1 MRRASNLSLTMR
13 HAPTLV
19 TAAGGPTLSR
29 IVAGAWR
36 MGDWNFSVDER
47 VRWIEGCLD
56 LGITTFD
63 HADIYGGYA
72 VEALFGE
79 ALAAAPQLRERMQ
92 IVTKCGIRMV
102 SGARPEHR
110 LGHYDTSAAHVE
122 RSVDHSLA
130 NLRTDHLDV
139 LLIHRPD
146 ALLDA
151 DALAACFEK
160 LRAAGKVRHFGVSN
174 FTPSQFAL
182 LHKRIPLVTNQ
193 IEASPLHVV
202 PFYDGTLDQ
211 AQDLGVAP
219 MIWSALAGGRV
230 FSGQDADA
238 QRVRGVLERIARERG
253 ISVTTLVYAWLLRHP
268 ARLLPLTGSRRLD
281 AMREAVAALDVEIDA
296 QTWYE
301 IWVAGNGAPCP

>member
-1 MRRASNLSLTMR
+1 MS
-13 HAPTLV
+13 HAPTIV

-36 MGDWNFSVDER
+36 MDAWNFSVAER

-63 HADIYGGYA
+63 HADIYGGYR

-102 SGARPEHR
+102 SPARPEHR

-122 RSVDHSLA
+122 RSVENSLA
-130 NLRTDHLDV
+130 ALRTDHLDV

-146 ALLDA
+146 ALMDA
-151 DALAACFEK
+151 DALAECFGR
-160 LRAAGKVRHFGVSN
+160 LRTAGKVLHFGVSN

-182 LHKRIPLVTNQ
+182 LSRRIDLVTNQ
-193 IEASPLHVV
+193 IEASPLHVA

-211 AQDLGVAP
+211 AQDLGIAP
-219 MIWSALAGGRV
+219 MIWSALAGGRL
-230 FSGQDADA
+230 FTGQDDAA
-238 QRVRGVLERIARERG
+238 QRVRGVLERIAGARG

-268 ARLLPLTGSRRLD
+268 ARLIPLTGSRRLD

-296 QTWYE
+296 QAWYE
-301 IWVAGNGAPCP
+301 IWVAGNGAPAP

>member
-1 MRRASNLSLTMR
+1 MPHASTI
-13 HAPTLV
+13 V

-36 MGDWNFSVDER
+36 MDSWQFSVADR
-47 VRWIEGCLD
+47 VRWIEGCLE

-63 HADIYGGYA
+63 HADIYGGYG

-79 ALAAAPQLRERMQ
+79 ALAAAPRLRERMQ

-102 SGARPEHR
+102 CPARPEHR
-110 LGHYDTSAAHVE
+110 LGHYDTSAAHVT
-122 RSVDHSLA
+122 RSVDNSLA
-130 NLRTDHLDV
+130 ALRTDSIDV

-146 ALLDA
+146 ALMDA
-151 DALAACFEK
+151 DALADCFTR

-182 LHKRIPLVTNQ
+182 LHRRIPLVTNQ
-193 IEASPLHVV
+193 IEASPLHIA
-202 PFYDGTLDQ
+202 PFHDGTLDQ
-211 AQDLGVAP
+211 AQDVGVAP
-219 MIWSALAGGRV
+219 MIWSALAGGRL
-230 FSGQDADA
+230 FTGQDEAA
-238 QRVRGVLERIARERG
+238 RRVRAVLERLAGERG

-268 ARLLPLTGSRRLD
+268 ARLIPLTGSRRID
-281 AMREAVAALDVEIDA
+281 AMREAVAALGVEIDA
-296 QTWYE
+296 QTWYA

>member
-1 MRRASNLSLTMR
+1 MPQASTI
-13 HAPTLV
+13 V

-36 MGDWNFSVDER
+36 MGDWAFSVDDR

-63 HADIYGGYA
+63 HADIYGNYGC
-72 VEALFGE
+72 EALFGE
-79 ALAAAPQLRERMQ
+79 ALAAAPRLRERIQ
-92 IVTKCGIRMV
+92 LVTKCGIRMV
-102 SGARPEHR
+102 SPARPEHR

-122 RSVDHSLA
+122 RSVDNSLA
-130 NLRTDHLDV
+130 ALRTDHLDV

-146 ALLDA
+146 ALMDA
-151 DALAACFEK
+151 DALAACFER

-193 IEASPLHVV
+193 IEASPLHIA
-202 PFYDGTLDQ
+202 PFHDGTLDQ

-219 MIWSALAGGRV
+219 MIWSALAGGRL
-230 FSGQDADA
+230 FTGGDADA
-238 QRVRGVLERIARERG
+238 QRVRGVLERIAGARG
-253 ISVTTLVYAWLLRHP
+253 IGVTTLVYAWLLRHP
-268 ARLLPLTGSRRLD
+268 ARLIPLTGSRRLD

-301 IWVAGNGAPCP
+301 IWVAGNGAPAP

>member
-1 MRRASNLSLTMR
+1 ML
-13 HAPTLV
+13 HAPTIV

-36 MGDWNFSVDER
+36 MADWQFSVDER

-63 HADIYGGYA
+63 HADIYGNYA

-102 SGARPEHR
+102 SSARPAHR

-122 RSVDHSLA
+122 RSVENSLA
-130 NLRTDHLDV
+130 ALRTDRLDV

-146 ALLDA
+146 ALMDA
-151 DALAACFEK
+151 DALAECFGR
-160 LRAAGKVRHFGVSN
+160 LRTAGKVRHFGVSN

-182 LHKRIPLVTNQ
+182 LNKRIDLVTNQ
-193 IEASPLHVV
+193 IEASPLHIA

-219 MIWSALAGGRV
+219 MVWSALAGGRL
-230 FSGQDADA
+230 FTGTDADS
-238 QRVRGVLERIARERG
+238 QRVRGVLQRIAGERG
-253 ISVTTLVYAWLLRHP
+253 IGLTTLVYAWLLRHP
-268 ARLLPLTGSRRLD
+268 ARLIPLTGSRRID

-301 IWVAGNGAPCP
+301 IWVAGNGAPAP

>member
-1 MRRASNLSLTMR
+1 MS

-19 TAAGGPTLSR
+19 PAAGGPTLSR

-36 MGDWNFSVDER
+36 MDAWRFSVQER
-47 VRWIEGCLD
+47 VRWIEGCIE

-79 ALAAAPQLRERMQ
+79 ALASAPHLRERLQ
-92 IVTKCGIRMV
+92 IVSKCGIRMV
-102 SGARPEHR
+102 SPARPEHR

-122 RSVDHSLA
+122 RSVDNSLA
-130 NLRTDHLDV
+130 ALRTDSLDV

-146 ALLDA
+146 ALMDA
-151 DALAACFEK
+151 DALAECFTR

-193 IEASPLHVV
+193 IEASPLHIA
-202 PFYDGTLDQ
+202 PFHDGTLDQ

-219 MIWSALAGGRV
+219 MIWSALAGGRL
-230 FSGQDADA
+230 FTGHDDDAR
-238 QRVRGVLERIARERG
+238 RVRAVLERLAGERG

-268 ARLLPLTGSRRLD
+268 ARLIPLTGSRRLD
-281 AMREAVAALDVEIDA
+281 AMREAVAALDVELDA

-301 IWVAGNGAPCP
+301 IWVAGNGAPAP

>member
-1 MRRASNLSLTMR
+1 MP

-63 HADIYGGYA
+63 HADIYGNYA
-72 VEALFGE
+72 CEALFGD
-79 ALAAAPQLRERMQ
+79 ALAAAPHLRERLQ
-92 IVTKCGIRMV
+92 LVTKCGIRMV
-102 SGARPEHR
+102 SGARPAHR

-122 RSVDHSLA
+122 RSVDNSLA

-146 ALLDA
+146 ALMDA
-151 DALAACFEK
+151 DALAACFER

-182 LHKRIPLVTNQ
+182 LHRRIPLVTNQ
-193 IEASPLHVV
+193 VEVSPLHIAA
-202 PFYDGTLDQ
+202 FHDGTLDQ
-211 AQDLGVAP
+211 SQDVGVAP
-219 MIWSALAGGRV
+219 MIWSALAGGRL
-230 FSGQDADA
+230 FTGQDDA
-238 QRVRGVLERIARERG
+238 ARRVRGVLERIAGERG
-253 ISVTTLVYAWLLRHP
+253 ISMTTLVYAWLLRHP

-281 AMREAVAALDVEIDA
+281 AMREAVTALDVEIDA

>member
-1 MRRASNLSLTMR
+1 ML
-13 HAPTLV
+13 HAPTIV
-19 TAAGGPTLSR
+19 TAAGGPNLSR

-36 MGDWNFSVDER
+36 MGDWNFSVDDR
-47 VRWIEGCLD
+47 VRWIEGCLA

-63 HADIYGGYA
+63 HADIYGNYGC
-72 VEALFGE
+72 EALFGE
-79 ALAAAPQLRERMQ
+79 ALAAAPQLRARMQ

-102 SGARPEHR
+102 SSARPEHR

-122 RSVDHSLA
+122 RSVDNSLA
-130 NLRTDHLDV
+130 ALRTDHLDV

-146 ALLDA
+146 ALMDA
-151 DALAACFEK
+151 DALAASFER

-193 IEASPLHVV
+193 IEASPLHIA

-219 MIWSALAGGRV
+219 MIWSALAGGRL
-230 FSGQDADA
+230 FTGDDADA
-238 QRVRGVLERIARERG
+238 HRVRGVLRRIAGERG
-253 ISVTTLVYAWLLRHP
+253 VSITTLVYAWLLRHP
-268 ARLLPLTGSRRLD
+268 ARLVPLTGSRRLD

-301 IWVAGNGAPCP
+301 IWVAGNGAPAP

>member
-1 MRRASNLSLTMR
+1 MS

-19 TAAGGPTLSR
+19 PAAGGPTLSR

-47 VRWIEGCLD
+47 VRWIEGCLA

-63 HADIYGGYA
+63 HADIYGNYA
-72 VEALFGE
+72 CEALFGE
-79 ALAAAPQLRERMQ
+79 ALAAAPQLRERLQ
-92 IVTKCGIRMV
+92 LVTKCGIRMV
-102 SGARPEHR
+102 SSARPEHR
-110 LGHYDTSAAHVE
+110 LGHYDTSATHVE
-122 RSVDHSLA
+122 RSVDNSLA

-146 ALLDA
+146 ALMDA
-151 DALAACFEK
+151 DALAACFER

-174 FTPSQFAL
+174 FTPTQFAL

-193 IEASPLHVV
+193 IEASPLHIA

-211 AQDLGVAP
+211 SQDLGVAP
-219 MIWSALAGGRV
+219 MIWSALAGGRL
-230 FSGQDADA
+230 FTGQDDA
-238 QRVRGVLERIARERG
+238 ARHVRGVLERIAGERG

-301 IWVAGNGAPCP
+301 IWVAGNGAPAP

>member
-1 MRRASNLSLTMR
+1 MSHAS
-13 HAPTLV
+13 TLV
-19 TAAGGPTLSR
+19 TAAGGPTFSR

-36 MGDWNFSVDER
+36 LTDWQFDVQQR
-47 VRWIEGCLD
+47 VRWIEGCLE

-79 ALAAAPQLRERMQ
+79 ALAAAPHLRERLQ

-122 RSVDHSLA
+122 RSVENSLKA
-130 NLRTDHLDV
+130 LHTDHLDV

-146 ALLDA
+146 ALMDA
-151 DALAACFEK
+151 DALAACFER

-182 LHKRIPLVTNQ
+182 LHRRIPLVTNQ
-193 IEASPLHVV
+193 IEVSPLRVA
-202 PFYDGTLDQ
+202 PFHDGTLDQ

-219 MIWSALAGGRV
+219 MVWSALAGGRL
-230 FSGQDADA
+230 FTGQDADA
-238 QRVRGVLERIARERG
+238 QRVRAVLERLASERG

-268 ARLLPLTGSRRLD
+268 ARLIPLTGSRRLD

>member
-1 MRRASNLSLTMR
+1 ML
-13 HAPTLV
+13 HAPTIV
-19 TAAGGPTLSR
+19 TAAGGPALSR
-29 IVAGAWR
+29 IVGGAWR
-36 MGDWNFSVDER
+36 LGDWNFSVEER

-63 HADIYGGYA
+63 HADIYGNYGC
-72 VEALFGE
+72 EALFGE
-79 ALAAAPQLRERMQ
+79 ALAAAPQLRERLQ

-102 SGARPEHR
+102 SSARPEHR

-122 RSVDHSLA
+122 RSVDNSLA
-130 NLRTDHLDV
+130 ALRTDRLDV

-146 ALLDA
+146 ALMDA
-151 DALAACFEK
+151 DALAACFDR

-193 IEASPLHVV
+193 IEASPLHIA

-219 MIWSALAGGRV
+219 MIWSALAGGRL
-230 FSGQDADA
+230 FTGGDADA
-238 QRVRGVLERIARERG
+238 QRVRGVLARIAGARG

-268 ARLLPLTGSRRLD
+268 ARLIPLTGSRRLD

-301 IWVAGNGAPCP
+301 IWVAGNGAPAP

>member
-1 MRRASNLSLTMR
+1 MP

-63 HADIYGGYA
+63 HADIYGNYA
-72 VEALFGE
+72 CEALFGD
-79 ALAAAPQLRERMQ
+79 ALAAAPHLRERLQ
-92 IVTKCGIRMV
+92 LVTKCGIRMV
-102 SGARPEHR
+102 SGARPAHR

-122 RSVDHSLA
+122 RSVDNSLA

-146 ALLDA
+146 ALMDA
-151 DALAACFEK
+151 DALAACFER

-182 LHKRIPLVTNQ
+182 LHRRIPLVTNQ
-193 IEASPLHVV
+193 VEVSPLHIAA
-202 PFYDGTLDQ
+202 FHDGTLDQ
-211 AQDLGVAP
+211 SQDVGVAP
-219 MIWSALAGGRV
+219 MIWSALAGGRL
-230 FSGQDADA
+230 FTGQDDA
-238 QRVRGVLERIARERG
+238 ARRVRGVLERLAGERG
-253 ISVTTLVYAWLLRHP
+253 ISMTTLVYAWLLRHP

-281 AMREAVAALDVEIDA
+281 AMREAVTALDVEIDA

>member
-1 MRRASNLSLTMR
+1 MS

-19 TAAGGPTLSR
+19 PAAGGPTLSR

-36 MGDWNFSVDER
+36 MDAWRFSVQER
-47 VRWIEGCLD
+47 VRWIEGCIE

-79 ALAAAPQLRERMQ
+79 ALASAPHLRERLQ

-102 SGARPEHR
+102 SPARPEHR
-110 LGHYDTSAAHVE
+110 LGHYDTSVAHVE
-122 RSVDHSLA
+122 RSVDNSLA
-130 NLRTDHLDV
+130 ALRTDSLDV

-146 ALLDA
+146 ALMDA
-151 DALAACFEK
+151 DALAECFTR

-193 IEASPLHVV
+193 IEASPLHIA
-202 PFYDGTLDQ
+202 PFHDGTLDQ

-219 MIWSALAGGRV
+219 MIWSALAGGRL
-230 FSGQDADA
+230 FTGHDDDAR
-238 QRVRGVLERIARERG
+238 RVRAVLERLAGERG
-253 ISVTTLVYAWLLRHP
+253 ISVTTLVYAWLLR
-268 ARLLPLTGSRRLD
+268 
-281 AMREAVAALDVEIDA
+281 
-296 QTWYE
+296 
-301 IWVAGNGAPCP
+301 

>member
-1 MRRASNLSLTMR
+1 MR

-36 MGDWNFSVDER
+36 MGDWHFSVDER
-47 VRWIEGCLD
+47 VRWIEGCLE

-63 HADIYGGYA
+63 HADIYGNYA
-72 VEALFGE
+72 CEALFGE
-79 ALAAAPQLRERMQ
+79 ALAVAPQLRARLQ

-102 SGARPEHR
+102 SSARPEHR

-122 RSVDHSLA
+122 RSVDDSLA
-130 NLRTDHLDV
+130 KLRTDHLDV

-146 ALLDA
+146 ALMDA
-151 DALAACFEK
+151 DALAACFER

-182 LHKRIPLVTNQ
+182 LHRRIPLVTNQ
-193 IEASPLHVV
+193 IEVSPLQVA
-202 PFYDGTLDQ
+202 PFHDGTLDQ
-211 AQDLGVAP
+211 SQDLGVAP
-219 MIWSALAGGRV
+219 MIWSALAGGRL
-230 FSGQDADA
+230 FTGQDEAA
-238 QRVRGVLERIARERG
+238 RRVRGVLERLAGERG
-253 ISVTTLVYAWLLRHP
+253 LSVTTLVYAWLLRHP
-268 ARLLPLTGSRRLD
+268 ARLLPLTGSRRLE
-281 AMREAVAALDVEIDA
+281 AMREAVAALDVELDA

>member
-1 MRRASNLSLTMR
+1 ML
-13 HAPTLV
+13 HAPTIV

-36 MGDWNFSVDER
+36 MGDWRFSVAER

-63 HADIYGGYA
+63 HADIYGNYSC
-72 VEALFGE
+72 EALFGE

-92 IVTKCGIRMV
+92 LVTKCGIRMV
-102 SGARPEHR
+102 SPARPEHR

-122 RSVDHSLA
+122 RSVDNSLA
-130 NLRTDHLDV
+130 ALRTDHLDV

-146 ALLDA
+146 ALMDA
-151 DALAACFEK
+151 DALAECFGR
-160 LRAAGKVRHFGVSN
+160 LRTAGKVRHFGVSN

-182 LHKRIPLVTNQ
+182 LHRRIPLVTNQ
-193 IEASPLHVV
+193 IEASPLHIA

-219 MIWSALAGGRV
+219 MIWSALAGGRL
-230 FSGQDADA
+230 FTGGDADA
-238 QRVRGVLERIARERG
+238 QRVRGVLQRIAGELG
-253 ISVTTLVYAWLLRHP
+253 TSVTTLVYAWLLRHP
-268 ARLLPLTGSRRLD
+268 ARLIPLTGSRRLD
-281 AMREAVAALDVEIDA
+281 AMREAVAALDVAIDA

-301 IWVAGNGAPCP
+301 IWVAGNGAPAP

>member
-1 MRRASNLSLTMR
+1 MR
-13 HAPTLV
+13 HAPTIV

-36 MGDWNFSVDER
+36 LGDWNFGVDER

-63 HADIYGGYA
+63 HADIYGNYGC
-72 VEALFGE
+72 EALFGE
-79 ALAAAPQLRERMQ
+79 ALAAAPHLRDRMQ
-92 IVTKCGIRMV
+92 IVTKCGIRMA
-102 SGARPEHR
+102 SSARPEHR

-122 RSVDHSLA
+122 RSVDNSLA
-130 NLRTDHLDV
+130 ALRTDRLDV

-146 ALLDA
+146 ALMDA
-151 DALAACFEK
+151 DALAECFGR
-160 LRAAGKVRHFGVSN
+160 LRTAGKVRHFGVSN

-182 LHKRIPLVTNQ
+182 LNRRIGLVTNQ
-193 IEASPLHVV
+193 VEASPLHIA
-202 PFYDGTLDQ
+202 PFHDGTLDQ

-219 MIWSALAGGRV
+219 MIWSALAGGRL
-230 FSGQDADA
+230 FTGDDEA
-238 QRVRGVLERIARERG
+238 ARRACAPCCNA
-253 ISVTTLVYAWLLRHP
+253 SRTNAASPVTTLVYAWLLRHP
-268 ARLLPLTGSRRLD
+268 ARLIPLTGSRRLD
-281 AMREAVAALDVEIDA
+281 AMREAVAALDVEVDA

>member
-1 MRRASNLSLTMR
+1 ML
-13 HAPTLV
+13 HDPTIA

-36 MGDWNFSVDER
+36 MADWQFSVDER

-63 HADIYGGYA
+63 HADIYGHYA

-79 ALAAAPQLRERMQ
+79 ALAAAPRLRERMQ

-102 SGARPEHR
+102 SPARPEHR
-110 LGHYDTSAAHVE
+110 LGHYDTSAAHIE
-122 RSVDHSLA
+122 RSVDNSLA
-130 NLRTDHLDV
+130 ALRTDSLDV

-146 ALLDA
+146 ALMDA
-151 DALAACFEK
+151 DALAECFGR
-160 LRAAGKVRHFGVSN
+160 LRTAGKVRHFGVSN

-182 LHKRIPLVTNQ
+182 LNRRIALVTNQ
-193 IEASPLHVV
+193 VEASPLQLA
-202 PFYDGTLDQ
+202 PFHDGTLDQ
-211 AQDLGVAP
+211 AQDLGIAP
-219 MIWSALAGGRV
+219 MIWSALAGGRL
-230 FSGQDADA
+230 FTGTDADA
-238 QRVRGVLERIARERG
+238 QRVRGMLERLARDRG

-268 ARLLPLTGSRRLD
+268 ARLIPLTGSRRLD

-296 QTWYE
+296 QAWYE
-301 IWVAGNGAPCP
+301 IWVAGNGAPAP

>member
-1 MRRASNLSLTMR
+1 MR

-36 MGDWNFSVDER
+36 LGDWNFSVDER
-47 VRWIEGCLD
+47 VRWIEGCLE

-63 HADIYGGYA
+63 HADIYGNYA
-72 VEALFGE
+72 CEALFGE
-79 ALAAAPQLRERMQ
+79 ALAVAPQLRARLQ

-102 SGARPEHR
+102 SSARPGHR

-122 RSVDHSLA
+122 RSVDDSLA
-130 NLRTDHLDV
+130 KLRTDHLDV

-146 ALLDA
+146 ALMDA
-151 DALAACFEK
+151 DALAACFER

-182 LHKRIPLVTNQ
+182 LHRRIPLVTNQ
-193 IEASPLHVV
+193 IEVSPLQVA
-202 PFYDGTLDQ
+202 PFHDGTLDQ
-211 AQDLGVAP
+211 SQDLGVAP
-219 MIWSALAGGRV
+219 MIWSALAGGRL
-230 FSGQDADA
+230 FTGQDEAA
-238 QRVRGVLERIARERG
+238 RRVRGVLERLAGERG
-253 ISVTTLVYAWLLRHP
+253 LSVTTLVYAWLLRHP
-268 ARLLPLTGSRRLD
+268 ARLLPLTGSRRLE
-281 AMREAVAALDVEIDA
+281 AMREAVAALDVELDA
-296 QTWYE
+296 QAWYE

>member
-1 MRRASNLSLTMR
+1 MP

-19 TAAGGPTLSR
+19 TAAGGPSLSR

-36 MGDWNFSVDER
+36 MDSWQFSVADR
-47 VRWIEGCLD
+47 VRWIEGCLE

-63 HADIYGGYA
+63 HADIYGGYG

-102 SGARPEHR
+102 SPARPEHR

-130 NLRTDHLDV
+130 ALRTDHLDV

-146 ALLDA
+146 ALMDA
-151 DALAACFEK
+151 DALAECFGR
-160 LRAAGKVRHFGVSN
+160 LRTAGKVLHFGVSN

-182 LHKRIPLVTNQ
+182 LNRRIGLVTNQ
-193 IEASPLHVV
+193 IEASPLHVA

-219 MIWSALAGGRV
+219 MIWSALAGGRL
-230 FSGQDADA
+230 FTGQDEAA
-238 QRVRGVLERIARERG
+238 RRVRGVLERLAGERG
-253 ISVTTLVYAWLLRHP
+253 VSVTTLVYAWLLRHP
-268 ARLLPLTGSRRLD
+268 ARLIPLTGSRRID

-296 QTWYE
+296 QAWYE
-301 IWVAGNGAPCP
+301 IWVAGNGAPAP

>member
-1 MRRASNLSLTMR
+1 ML
-13 HAPTLV
+13 HAPTIV

-36 MGDWNFSVDER
+36 MGDWQFSVADR

-63 HADIYGGYA
+63 HADIYGNYA
-72 VEALFGE
+72 CEGLFGE
-79 ALAAAPQLRERMQ
+79 ALAAAPQLRDRIQ
-92 IVTKCGIRMV
+92 LVTKCGIRMV
-102 SGARPEHR
+102 SPARPGHR

-122 RSVDHSLA
+122 RSVDNSLA
-130 NLRTDHLDV
+130 ALRTDRLDV

-146 ALLDA
+146 ALMDA
-151 DALAACFEK
+151 DALAGCFGR

-182 LHKRIPLVTNQ
+182 LHRRIPLVTNQ
-193 IEASPLHVV
+193 IEASPLHIA

-219 MIWSALAGGRV
+219 MIWSALAGGRL
-230 FSGQDADA
+230 FTGGDADA
-238 QRVRGVLERIARERG
+238 QRVRGVLERIAGERG
-253 ISVTTLVYAWLLRHP
+253 VSVTTLVYAWLLRHP
-268 ARLLPLTGSRRLD
+268 ARLIPLTGSRRLD

-301 IWVAGNGAPCP
+301 IWVAGNGAPAP

>member
-1 MRRASNLSLTMR
+1 MP

-19 TAAGGPTLSR
+19 TAVGGPTLSR

-63 HADIYGGYA
+63 HADIYGNYA
-72 VEALFGE
+72 CEALFGD
-79 ALAAAPQLRERMQ
+79 ALAAAPHLRERLQ
-92 IVTKCGIRMV
+92 LVTKCGIRMV
-102 SGARPEHR
+102 SGARPAHR

-122 RSVDHSLA
+122 RSVDNSLA

-146 ALLDA
+146 ALMDA
-151 DALAACFEK
+151 DALAACFER

-182 LHKRIPLVTNQ
+182 LHRRIPLVTNQ
-193 IEASPLHVV
+193 VEASPLHIAA
-202 PFYDGTLDQ
+202 FHDGTLDQ
-211 AQDLGVAP
+211 AQDVGVAP
-219 MIWSALAGGRV
+219 MIWSALAGGRL
-230 FSGQDADA
+230 FTGQDDA
-238 QRVRGVLERIARERG
+238 ARRVRGVLERIAGERG
-253 ISVTTLVYAWLLRHP
+253 ISMTTLVYAWLLRHP

>member
-1 MRRASNLSLTMR
+1 MS
-13 HAPTLV
+13 HAPTIV

-36 MGDWNFSVDER
+36 MDAWNFSVDER

-79 ALAAAPQLRERMQ
+79 ALAAAPHLRKRLQ

-102 SGARPEHR
+102 SPARPEHR

-122 RSVDHSLA
+122 RSVDNSLA
-130 NLRTDHLDV
+130 ALRTDSLDV

-146 ALLDA
+146 ALMDA
-151 DALAACFEK
+151 DALAETFGR
-160 LRAAGKVRHFGVSN
+160 LRTAGKVRHFGVSN

-182 LHKRIPLVTNQ
+182 LNRRIALVTNQ
-193 IEASPLHVV
+193 VEVSPLHLA
-202 PFYDGTLDQ
+202 PFHDGTLDQ
-211 AQDLGVAP
+211 AQDLGIAP
-219 MIWSALAGGRV
+219 MIWSALAGGRL
-230 FSGQDADA
+230 FTGSDADA
-238 QRVRGVLERIARERG
+238 QRARSVLERIARERG
-253 ISVTTLVYAWLLRHP
+253 VSVTTLVYAWLLRHP
-268 ARLLPLTGSRRLD
+268 ARLIPLTGSRRLD

>member
-1 MRRASNLSLTMR
+1 ML
-13 HAPTLV
+13 HAPTIV

-36 MGDWNFSVDER
+36 LGYWNFSVADR

-63 HADIYGGYA
+63 HADIYGGYG

-79 ALAAAPQLRERMQ
+79 ALAAAPHLRERMQ

-102 SGARPEHR
+102 SPARPGHR
-110 LGHYDTSAAHVE
+110 IGHYDTSAAHVE
-122 RSVDHSLA
+122 RSVDNSLA
-130 NLRTDHLDV
+130 ALRTESIDV

-146 ALLDA
+146 ALMDA
-151 DALAACFEK
+151 DALADCFGR
-160 LRAAGKVRHFGVSN
+160 LRTAGKVRHFGVSN

-182 LHKRIPLVTNQ
+182 LNRRIDLVTNQ
-193 IEASPLHVV
+193 IEISPLHIA
-202 PFYDGTLDQ
+202 PFHNGALDQ
-211 AQDLGVAP
+211 AQDLGIAP
-219 MIWSALAGGRV
+219 MAWSALAGGRL
-230 FSGQDADA
+230 FTGDDEAA
-238 QRVRGVLERIARERG
+238 KRVRGVLERLANERG
-253 ISVTTLVYAWLLRHP
+253 IGVTTLVYAWLLRHP
-268 ARLLPLTGSRRLD
+268 ARLIPLTGSRRLD

>member
-1 MRRASNLSLTMR
+1 MS
-13 HAPTLV
+13 HAPSIV

-36 MGDWNFSVDER
+36 MDSWQFSVDER
-47 VRWIEGCLD
+47 VRWIEGCLE

-63 HADIYGGYA
+63 HADIYGGYR

-79 ALAAAPQLRERMQ
+79 ALAAAPRLRERLQ

-102 SGARPEHR
+102 SPARPAHR
-110 LGHYDTSAAHVE
+110 LGHYDTSAAHVQ
-122 RSVDHSLA
+122 RSVDNSLA
-130 NLRTDHLDV
+130 ALRTDSIDV

-146 ALLDA
+146 ALMDA
-151 DALAACFEK
+151 DALAECFTR

-174 FTPSQFAL
+174 FTPAQFAL
-182 LHKRIPLVTNQ
+182 LNDRIQLATNQ
-193 IEASPLHVV
+193 IEASPLHIA

-211 AQDLGVAP
+211 AQHLRVAP
-219 MIWSALAGGRV
+219 MIWSALAGGRL
-230 FSGQDADA
+230 FTGEDEAA
-238 QRVRGVLERIARERG
+238 RRVRPVLERLAAERG

-268 ARLLPLTGSRRLD
+268 ARLIPLTGSRRLD

-296 QTWYE
+296 QAWYK

>member
-1 MRRASNLSLTMR
+1 MS
-13 HAPTLV
+13 HAPTIV

-36 MGDWNFSVDER
+36 MDAWNFSVAER

-63 HADIYGGYA
+63 HADIYGGYR

-102 SGARPEHR
+102 SPARPEHR

-122 RSVDHSLA
+122 RSVENSLA
-130 NLRTDHLDV
+130 ALRTDRLDV

-146 ALLDA
+146 ALMDA
-151 DALAACFEK
+151 DALAECFGR
-160 LRAAGKVRHFGVSN
+160 LRTAGKVLHFGVSN

-182 LHKRIPLVTNQ
+182 LSRRIDLVTNQ
-193 IEASPLHVV
+193 IEASPLHVA

-211 AQDLGVAP
+211 AQDLGIAP
-219 MIWSALAGGRV
+219 MIWSALAGGRL
-230 FSGQDADA
+230 FTGQDDAA
-238 QRVRGVLERIARERG
+238 QRVRGVLERIAGARG

-268 ARLLPLTGSRRLD
+268 ARLIPLTGSRRLD

-296 QTWYE
+296 QAWYE
-301 IWVAGNGAPCP
+301 IWVAGNGAPAP